1 MPAVEPGCIVDRPRC
16 DIDMPAIP
24 PCSIMT
30 DRLLLRPTSRA
41 DADRAFQIQTDW
53 EVTRMMRLVPFP
65 PDIEELRQWFAGH
78 QREWDIGRA
87 YRFAVVLDGRM
98 IGLADID
105 TIAERQGTLSY
116 WLDRA
121 TWGHGYAFEAA
132 QALLRFAAY
141 DIRLLRLKAGHAA
154 DNPASGGIL
163 TRLGFRRV
171 ETVRRFSRPRNADI
185 QQHRYELTFSD
196 QSQGG

>member
-1 MPAVEPGCIVDRPRC
+1 
-16 DIDMPAIP
+16 MPAIP
-24 PCSIMT
+24 PRSIT
-30 DRLLLRPTSRA
+30 TNRLLLRPTSSA
-41 DADRAFQIQTDW
+41 DADRAFDIQTDW
-53 EVTRMMRLVPFP
+53 EVTRMLRLVPFP
-65 PDIEELRQWFAGH
+65 PDIEEIRQWFAGH

-105 TIAERQGTLSY
+105 TITERQGTLGY

-121 TWGHGYAFEAA
+121 AWGHGYAFEAA
-132 QALLRFAAY
+132 QALLRFAAD

-154 DNPASGGIL
+154 DNPASGSIL
-163 TRLGFRRV
+163 TRLGFRPV

-196 QSQGG
+196 QSKGG